1 MLREIPTVGSRGGKV
16 SRLRKWHRRPLCR
29 SSGGEEIRYW
39 TLLWALFVFVMA
51 FNCLAGLGTNSS
63 RHGTVSGFWRLVMLT
78 KRFVVELQGR
88 AAWEHGMTSNDGLE
102 LAKRARQAI

>member
-1 MLREIPTVGSRGGKV
+1 
-16 SRLRKWHRRPLCR
+16 
-29 SSGGEEIRYW
+29 
-39 TLLWALFVFVMA
+39 
-51 FNCLAGLGTNSS
+51 
-63 RHGTVSGFWRLVMLT
+63 MLT